1 MIADTTFIIDIMRN
15 DQGAIV
21 KAKKLEQKN
30 IPLIITAPTVFELGV
45 GISLSKKP
53 RQEKTRI
60 HEVLE
65 SLPFQ
70 PLDYESSQAAGQ
82 IYGDKQ
88 KTGDMIDPQDAM
100 IAGIA
105 KTSGEKI
112 LTRNQKHFQGIPGL
126 TTETY

>member
-15 DQGAIV
+15 DPGAI
-21 KAKKLEQKN
+21 AMAQEIEQKN
-30 IPLIITAPTVFELGV
+30 IPLIITSPTVFELSV
-45 GISLSKKP
+45 GISLSTKP

-70 PLDYESSQAAGQ
+70 PLDYESSQVAGQ

-105 KTSGEKI
+105 KTSGEII
-112 LTRNQKHFQGIPGL
+112 LTRNQKHFQSIQGV

>member
-15 DQGAIV
+15 DQSAIT
-21 KAKKLEQKN
+21 KAQEIERKN
-30 IPLIITAPTVFELGV
+30 IPLIITAPTIFELSV
-45 GISLSKKP
+45 GISLSQKP
-53 RQEKTRI
+53 RQEKTKI
-60 HEVLE
+60 NEVLE

-100 IAGIA
+100 IAGIS

-112 LTRNQKHFQGIPGL
+112 LTRNQKHFQDIPGV

>member
-15 DQGAIV
+15 DPQAIK
-21 KAKKLEQKN
+21 KAQEIEQKN
-30 IPLIITAPTVFELGV
+30 TPLIITAPTVFELSV
-45 GISLSKKP
+45 GIALSKKP
-53 RQEKTRI
+53 QQEKASI

-70 PLDYESSQAAGQ
+70 PLDYESSQEAGQ

-88 KTGDMIDPQDAM
+88 KAGEMIDPQDAM

-105 KTSGEKI
+105 KINREI
-112 LTRNQKHFQGIPGL
+112 VLTRNQRHFQGIQGV